1 MEGVENN
8 PFESDD
14 EQDTE
19 DQQDVESSSSAVA
32 APVAAPAAGTFTPD
46 TLRATKSKDEAI
58 NLAAAH
64 FGVPAATLKGVWSNE
79 STQGKD
85 PKAFAPQADNTSLG
99 DFQILAGTAAG
110 VTKQT
115 GVPINRMDF
124 HDSLYAAG
132 YLLHQNMQ
140 AFNGDIDLATAA
152 FNQGPANARS
162 AAGLAY
168 AAKANG
174 GSVRADL
181 LASIPQHEVPEDEVS
196 RTNVANNRQAFALL
210 FKSNLGPDAIDN
222 IAPHDIANSLKKQVV
237 PKTYLPKSVVS
248 AQQLASANVAQTAQ
262 ANGATTTPTEAMD
275 FVKSNIAGAT
285 EPQQR
290 SVLTA
295 GVPGPT
301 PIAFQQTEAA
311 QDDQYAS
318 DADRKQL
325 NDNTSALEAFEDGF
339 KQNNIVM
346 RVGQA
351 LADQSAR
358 SEGWDGQWKYSKA
371 QDDEFRN
378 AGFTETELD
387 KLRDSTSADDLSR
400 NVAQVQD
407 QRTHDENNA
416 QHGVAGFAGGMAGGI
431 ADPAAFLL
439 TGGIGAT
446 VESLGVVA
454 RAGTLTRAAVRLGEG
469 AAGNLAVTG
478 ALQAA
483 GSNVTS
489 GDYLMAGLT
498 GAAMGL
504 GFHALGAG
512 GQGALDSLRRGVAQ
526 EKLDLHI
533 QAARELGPG
542 ASPEAI
548 AQRANDLDQSNW
560 AATDAARRSILLADI
575 PDNNKILPANLFD
588 SSEGAQAPKS
598 EAFLG
603 DKVISTREVS
613 PAVPAQP
620 EVLFKSGPRK
630 GTVKKA
636 AVAEQPAVTEDV
648 TALDD
653 VTKRYGLDNIVEDG
667 QRKIVAEQILRAE
680 RDDKL
685 NPIDPNKIDRF
696 LAKVTGP
703 LREQLETYGM
713 TLARSP
719 NPIARFVS
727 RNLMESAAGTAE
739 RVRTASITKTQL
751 ENISREEWGGYNQ
764 AFDSYLKQQPGI
776 AAHWNEATQGTVRRD
791 FDAQIQAEVYRRR
804 YSAKDTDASQNLHP
818 AVKQGVDAWERAMQT
833 HLNWAKESRILGHE
847 GLPATSRGYAPQQ
860 LSGNAILHSNP
871 EVTKALI
878 GEIDRQLRGGDNE
891 IDAALSMRLAK
902 EYVEHARARSTS
914 TVERP
919 DHLTS
924 SDMAPNI
931 EEALQR
937 LGIAGDKQAQKLL
950 DRYQRGGAGFTKA
963 RYEFDLNQNFKVG
976 EGQANLGDFF
986 ERDLSKL
993 YKRYS
998 DRMTGEVALTQYG
1011 VYGKLGMQSL
1021 RDSMIQAAKGSENTT
1036 LARDLKA
1043 LDDFSADMFGLPVAE
1058 MNAGMRAVGNIR
1070 KIASM
1075 SMLGGMGFTQAAE
1088 LANVAT
1094 TLGVTAALKSVPLV
1108 RQMFREARLADK
1120 AGIFDTIE
1128 LIGGKHAATEK
1139 WHMPF
1144 ETEDGDTRVYGH
1156 DTPGLVT
1163 RAISTAS
1170 RKFRAVTGHQMVHNY
1185 QMRMATEQIASKVLR
1200 AANGDGKLSKLV
1212 SEMGFSKDFIGNL
1225 KAELPNIAKFEGKW
1239 VSALDISK
1247 AERPDVMAEFVQ
1259 GVQRGAKQVIQGSF
1273 RGEGMKSQTTMLGQL
1288 LTQFRNFSFL
1298 AMEKQWART
1307 AGTVGIPVA
1316 TAMMAGQM
1324 LLSIPVHLARVHLN
1338 AAGMNDT
1345 KKKQYLDNNLSPLA
1359 LARASMNYAGLTGL
1373 MGDSLDVPMGIY
1385 QEASGKSAT
1394 SNENVRTGA
1403 WGVGKVVPAVSA
1415 IDSAT
1420 RAATGVLKKPTFAN
1434 AVKLGK
1440 QVLPGGNMPYTAF
1453 AWNMATQ

>member
-1 MEGVENN
+1 MAGVENN
-8 PFESDD
+8 PFDDAD
-14 EQDTE
+14 EQDAE
-19 DQQDVESSSSAVA
+19 DSQDVESSGAVA
-32 APVAAPAAGTFTPD
+32 APVAAPAAGSFTPD
-46 TLRATKSKDEAI
+46 TLRATKTKDEAI

-64 FGVPAATLKGVWSNE
+64 FGVPAATLKGVWMNE
-79 STQGKD
+79 STQGKN
-85 PKAFAPQADNTSLG
+85 PAAALPQDGTTSIG
-99 DFQILAGTAAG
+99 DFQITQPTADG
-110 VTKQT
+110 ITKQT
-115 GVPINRMDF
+115 GVPLNRSDF
-124 HDSLYAAG
+124 HDSLFGAA
-132 YLLHQNMQ
+132 YLLHQNLQ

-162 AAGLAY
+162 QAGLAY

-174 GSVRADL
+174 GSIRADL
-181 LASIPQHEVPEDEVS
+181 IAGLPQHPVPEDEVS
-196 RTNVANNRQAFALL
+196 RTNVQNNRQAFALL
-210 FKSNLGPDAIDN
+210 FKSSLSTDALDN
-222 IAPHDIANSLKKQVV
+222 IVPHDIAGSLKKQVV
-237 PKTYLPKSVVS
+237 AKTFLPKSVVS
-248 AQQLASANVAQTAQ
+248 AQQLAAADVAQTAQ
-262 ANGATTTPTEAMD
+262 ANGATTTPTQAMD
-275 FVKSNIAGAT
+275 FVKSKVAGAT
-285 EPQQR
+285 EQQQR
-290 SVLTA
+290 DVLTT

-301 PIAFQQTEAA
+301 PVAFQQMEAA

-339 KQNNIVM
+339 KQNNIVI

-358 SEGWDGQWKYSKA
+358 AQGWDGQWKYSKA

-378 AGFTETELD
+378 AGYTETELD
-387 KLRDSTSADDLSR
+387 KLRDSVSGDDLSR
-400 NVAQVQD
+400 NVAQIQE
-407 QRTHDENNA
+407 QREHDDNNA
-416 QHGVAGFAGGMAGGI
+416 QHGIAGFAGGMAGGI
-431 ADPAAFLL
+431 ADPAALLL

-446 VESLGVVA
+446 VESLGAVA
-454 RAGTLTRAAVRLGEG
+454 RAGTLARAGIRLGEG
-469 AAGNLAVTG
+469 AASNLAVTA

-498 GAAMGL
+498 GAGLGL
-504 GFHALGAG
+504 GFHALGVG
-512 GQGALDSLRRGVAQ
+512 GQAAMDSLRTGMAQ
-526 EKLDLHI
+526 QKLDLHL

-542 ASPEAI
+542 ASAEAI
-548 AQRANDLDQSNW
+548 ALRANELDQQQW
-560 AATDAARRSILLADI
+560 AQTDAARRSILLADI
-575 PDNNKILPANLFD
+575 PDNNKILPSNIFD
-588 SSEGAQAPKS
+588 SSEGAVAPKS

-636 AVAEQPAVTEDV
+636 AVDAKPAVTEDV

-667 QRKIVAEQILRAE
+667 QRKLVAEQILRAE
-680 RDDKL
+680 RDDQL
-685 NPIDPNKIDRF
+685 NPINKNKIDRF

-713 TLARSP
+713 TLARSD
-719 NPIARFVS
+719 NPIAHFVS
-727 RNLMESAAGTAE
+727 KNLMESAAGTAE

-764 AFDSYLKQQPGI
+764 ALDSYLKEQPGI
-776 AAHWNEATQGTVRRD
+776 TAHWTEATQGTVRRD
-791 FDAQIQAEVYRRR
+791 FDAQVQAEVYRRR
-804 YSAKDTDASQNLHP
+804 YSHPDTDGTQNLHP
-818 AVKQGVDAWERAMQT
+818 AVKSGVEAWERAMQT
-833 HLNWAKESRILGHE
+833 HLNWAKEAKILGHE

-860 LSGNAILHSNP
+860 LSGNAILHSNL
-871 EVTKALI
+871 ETTAALVK
-878 GEIDRQLRGGDNE
+878 EIDRQLRENNE
-891 IDAALSMRLAK
+891 VDPALSLRLAK
-902 EYVEHARARSTS
+902 EYVEHGRARGTS

-931 EEALQR
+931 EEALER

-963 RYEFDLNQNFKVG
+963 RYEFDLNQNFPIG
-976 EGQANLGDFF
+976 DGQANLGDFF
-986 ERDLSKL
+986 EKDLSKL

-1021 RDSMIQAAKGSENTT
+1021 RDSMIQASKAGNQAN

-1043 LDDFSADMFGLPVAE
+1043 LDDFTADMFGLPVAE
-1058 MNAGMRAVGNIR
+1058 MSAGMRAVGNIR

-1075 SMLGGMGFTQAAE
+1075 SLLGGMGFTQAAE
-1088 LANVAT
+1088 LANLAT
-1094 TLGVTAALKSVPLV
+1094 TMGVTAALKSVPLV
-1108 RQMFREARLADK
+1108 RQMFKEARLGDK

-1128 LIGGKHAATEK
+1128 LIGGKHDATEK

-1144 ETEDGDTRVYGH
+1144 ETEPGDTRVYGH

-1163 RAISTAS
+1163 KAIATAS

-1185 QMRMATEQIASKVLR
+1185 QMRMATQQIASKVLR
-1200 AANGDGKLSKLV
+1200 AANGDGKLNKLV
-1212 SEMGFSKDFIGNL
+1212 SEMGFSKDFLGNL
-1225 KAELPNIAKFEGKW
+1225 KAELPNIAEFDGKW
-1239 VSALDISK
+1239 VSKLDISK

-1273 RGEGMKSQTTMLGQL
+1273 RGEGMKAQTTILGQL

-1324 LLSIPVHLARVHLN
+1324 LLSLPVHMARIHLN
-1338 AAGMNDT
+1338 AAGKSDAD
-1345 KKKQYLDNNLSPLA
+1345 KKKYLDNNLSPLA

-1373 MGDSLDVPMGIY
+1373 MGDSLDIPMGIY
-1385 QEASGKSAT
+1385 QEATGKSAT
-1394 SNENVRTGA
+1394 SNENVRTGG
-1403 WGVGKVVPAVSA
+1403 WGLGKVVPAVSA
-1415 IDSAT
+1415 IDGAA

-1434 AVKLGK
+1434 AVKLGR

-1453 AWNMATQ
+1453 AWNLATQ